1 MDVVLGHVRGAYF
14 PAEMLVI
21 GLHLAD
27 VGTSACRVR
36 RAGDGG
42 ELDFIQVVVPIGPH
56 VSRGAEEPEAEEST
70 AVILLPLHAPALL

>member
-1 MDVVLGHVRGAYF
+1 
-14 PAEMLVI
+14 MLVI